1 VAALEKRAWIA
12 LTALLVV
19 GGVFLLHETRGTT
32 FWFDEWTWILERRG
46 ADVDTLLQPHNGHL
60 SLVGVAI
67 YKLLF
72 ATAGLDH
79 HAPYC
84 VVVIAAH
91 LACVTLMFAY
101 ARRRVGGIGAL
112 LAAAL
117 VLFFGPGWPDVL
129 WPFQTSWLISLAA
142 GVGCLL
148 AFDRADRAGDALS
161 SVLLALSLASA
172 SLGIPIALGMFVEL
186 WLGRRRWRDAWVVV
200 APLALYALWWVPYH
214 DTSTFARHSIVAT
227 PAYVADAAAAVTAA
241 LAGLGGPVTLD
252 NGGTLLDWGRP
263 LVVAVAALL
272 AWRLARV
279 RPISPRVLTLL
290 TITSSFWVLTALN
303 RAALSPPYSNR
314 YLYVGAFFVLLL
326 GVEVARGA
334 RVSARVGAVLAVAA
348 AAAIVSNIGAFRD
361 GGRYLRSSA
370 QNTTADLGALELA
383 RPLARPDTVATGL
396 PGYPLLVV
404 RAGPYFSAERSLGSP
419 AATPTEIPAKSAA
432 ARRGADLDLIA
443 IHRVALRQSAP
454 QPRGG
459 TRPRVERVA
468 GGVVADGG
476 PACLVFAADAVGPTG
491 VGHDVDI
498 TLPRAG
504 VWLAAQG
511 GPVIAGVRR
520 FGDDFQ
526 PIGGVAAGA
535 SAALRI
541 APDLAADAWHLRFTP
556 ARRVIVCGLE

>member
-1 VAALEKRAWIA
+1 VATLERRAWIA
-12 LTALLVV
+12 LTGLLVL
-19 GGVFLLHETRGTT
+19 GGAFLLRETRGTT
-32 FWFDEWTWILERRG
+32 FWFDDWTWILGRRG
-46 ADVDTLLQPHNGHL
+46 AGVDTFLQPHNGHL

-72 ATAGLDH
+72 ATAGLKH

-101 ARRRVGGIGAL
+101 ARPRVGGIGAL
-112 LAAAL
+112 LASAL

-148 AFDRADRAGDALS
+148 AFDRADRTGDVLS

-172 SLGIPIALGMFVEL
+172 SLGIPIALGLLVEM

-200 APLALYALWWVPYH
+200 GPLALYALWWVPYH
-214 DTSTFARHSIVAT
+214 DTGSFARHSIVAA

-263 LVVAVAALL
+263 LVVAASALL
-272 AWRLARV
+272 AWRLARA
-279 RPISPRVLTLL
+279 RPIPPRVLSLL

-314 YLYVGAFFVLLL
+314 YLYVGAVFVVLL

-334 RVSARVGAVLAVAA
+334 RVSGRVGALLAVAV
-348 AAAIVSNIGAFRD
+348 AAAIVSNVGAFRD
-361 GGRYLRSSA
+361 GGRYLRSSS
-370 QNTTADLGALELA
+370 QDTTAALGALELA
-383 RPLARPDTVATGL
+383 RPLARPETVATAL
-396 PGYPLLVV
+396 PGFPLLVV
-404 RAGPYFSAERSLGSP
+404 RAGPYFSAVRSLGSP
-419 AATPTEIPAKSAA
+419 AATPTEIATTSAA
-432 ARRGADLDLIA
+432 ARRGADAELIA
-443 IHRVALRQSAP
+443 IHRAALRPSAP

-459 TRPRVERVA
+459 VPPRVERVA
-468 GGVVADGG
+468 GGVVGG
-476 PACLVFAADAVGPTG
+476 GDQACLVFAADAVGAAG
-491 VGHDVDI
+491 VAHDVDI
-498 TLPRAG
+498 TLPAAG
-504 VWLAAQG
+504 VWLAAEG
-511 GPVIAGVRR
+511 GPVAVGVRR

-526 PIGGVAAGA
+526 PVGGVAAGA

-541 APDLAADAWHLRFTP
+541 APDLAADAWHVRFTP
-556 ARRVIVCGLE
+556 ARRVTLCTRR